1 MENSTEKFL
10 KASNGITLIAL
21 VITIIVLL
29 ILARNINFDVKSAI
43 IGILQRAIDSKERT
57 TIAQEEENAKLT
69 FTEVQMELSQGKTV
83 DTIAFQKMIDG
94 NFGSGNANGII
105 TGTSYIIK
113 VKNARTYAMSSN
125 GNIANLDKYPIDD
138 NPGILEQS
146 GDIYTINCIED
157 LVAFSYNVNSG
168 AQSYAG
174 KTVTLGRDLDFK
186 DDLSYADATSKYKK
200 DENGYTPDSTSET
213 TIKSFMTN
221 TESTGF
227 ITILG
232 FDGNFDGKEKS
243 LSNLYINSSS
253 LGGLFGGI
261 NTEIEI
267 LNLSLL
273 SCNIKGTAGSGG
285 IVAHTNQN
293 ITINNVHVSGKVE
306 STSGVAGGIVGISNA
321 GLTITNCSNN
331 SDVKSP
337 TVAGGVC
344 YGSNNSSA
352 SVIIINSYNTG
363 KIESTNNKVG
373 GIVGNCG
380 DFVYNCYNTGNVI
393 SSSLAGGIGDSSS
406 IINSYNTGNVEST
419 GNMAAGIGL
428 TASIIINCYN
438 NGEITGKNETTGIN
452 IGQSITNCYNFKSV
466 SSLSSVAGGIAIN
479 GTIDNCYNSG
489 TITTG
494 VSYPAGGIA
503 SYSATITNSHNSGNI
518 IGVDSSKL
526 GEIIGEGNADNT
538 NNYLIKDNNASNISN
553 AVGKTQSQMNE
564 IMSVQSFVD
573 LMNSYV
579 TTNNA
584 DSSKTKL
591 KTWTLANGFP
601 VFSDN

>member
-1 MENSTEKFL
+1 
-10 KASNGITLIAL
+10 
-21 VITIIVLL
+21 
-29 ILARNINFDVKSAI
+29 
-43 IGILQRAIDSKERT
+43 
-57 TIAQEEENAKLT
+57 
-69 FTEVQMELSQGKTV
+69 MELSQGKAV
-83 DTIAFQKMIDG
+83 DTTAFQKMIDA
-94 NFGSGNANGII
+94 NFGTGIANGII
-105 TGTSYIIK
+105 SGTTYIIK
-113 VKNARTYAMSSN
+113 VQNARTYAMSNN
-125 GNIANLDKYPIDD
+125 GNIDTLDKYPIDD
-138 NPGILEQS
+138 NPGVLEQS

-168 AQSYAG
+168 VESYEG
-174 KTVTLGRDLDFK
+174 KTVTLGRNLDFK
-186 DDLSYADATSKYKK
+186 DDMSYVDATSKYKK
-200 DENGYTPDSTSET
+200 DENGYTPDSTSST

-221 TESTGF
+221 TEESGF

-232 FDGNFDGKEKS
+232 FDGNFDGNQKS

-267 LNLSLL
+267 CNLSLI

-306 STSGVAGGIVGISNA
+306 STSGVAGGIVGIANA

-337 TVAGGVC
+337 TVAGGIC
-344 YGSNNSSA
+344 FGSNNSSA
-352 SVIIINSYNTG
+352 NVIIINSYNTG

-373 GIVGNCG
+373 GIVGNDG
-380 DFVYNCYNTGNVI
+380 DFVYNCYNTGDVT
-393 SSSLAGGIGDSSS
+393 SSNLAGGIGASNS
-406 IINSYNTGNVEST
+406 IINCYNTGNVEST

-428 TASIIINCYN
+428 SASTIINCYN
-438 NGEITGKNETTGIN
+438 NGEITGKNETVGIN
-452 IGQSITNCYNFKSV
+452 RDSSITNCYNFKSV
-466 SSLSSVAGGIAIN
+466 TSLSSFAGGIAMQ
-479 GTIDNCYNSG
+479 GSIDNCYNSG

-494 VSYPAGGIA
+494 ATIQAGGIA
-503 SYSATITNSHNSGNI
+503 AVSATITNSHNSGNI

-526 GEIIGEGNADNT
+526 GEIIGAGNVDNT
-538 NNYLIKDNNASNISN
+538 NNYLIKDNNATNISN
-553 AVGKTQSQMNE
+553 AVGKTQAQMNE

-584 DSSKTKL
+584 DSTKTKL
-591 KTWTLANGFP
+591 KTWTVESGFP
-601 VFSDN
+601 VFANN